1 MIVTCSKCHTKVQR
15 PTKSLKINAERLGKT
30 LEEYLSNYLC
40 RKCSSESKKVVNENI
55 TESKNE
61 NVDNDENV
69 TKSKN
74 VKTEDAPK
82 TDGLYTAKLC
92 LNCVNSCKISVITP
106 KAIITCPRFSRKK
119 DNV

>member
-30 LEEYLSNYLC
+30 LEEYLSSYLC
-40 RKCSSESKKVVNENI
+40 RKCSSESKKVVSKNI

-61 NVDNDENV
+61 NVDDNNENV
-69 TKSKN
+69 IKD
-74 VKTEDAPK
+74 VKTEAVPK
-82 TDGLYTAKLC
+82 TSSLYTAKLC

-106 KAIITCPRFSRKK
+106 KAIITCPRFSKKK
-119 DNV
+119 DNI